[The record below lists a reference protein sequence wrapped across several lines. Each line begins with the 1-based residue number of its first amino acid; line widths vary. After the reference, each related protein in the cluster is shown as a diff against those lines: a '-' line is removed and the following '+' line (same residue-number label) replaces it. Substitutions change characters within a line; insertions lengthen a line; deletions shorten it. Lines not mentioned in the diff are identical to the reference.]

1 MADTEVSG
9 RTLSEALY
17 PTVAPYKPSISNAPD
32 IPGALS
38 IPETDP
44 AAHVETLRMATRE
57 EVESAIL
64 KTNVDSVAYVFL
76 RVFETSSKIKRGEA
90 RREYEVAQTHHG
102 FKAPFAIAFS
112 NARKSST
119 FREFE
124 VNEKYASKNFIDD
137 DQWTLFSNNVVMQ
150 AGDQVPEDITKVHS
164 TAAEIG
170 QATEDNKVKIVL
182 LSLFHQYLGVDIA
195 KLAKAIQCKPEE
207 VIALIGEI
215 NTKHLNAHEAEI
227 HLRNNIAILQP
238 KRQWT
243 LTMDN
248 QESRERFLEQDQQ
261 IAYILGTIQAA
272 VEAAKAKTTPAPAA
286 AKPTSPDAEPPKTF
300 EDKIRNH
307 VDDFETL
314 LDYKIALAIAYDS
327 DNDGIGLSITEITDY
342 VGKEE
347 AEESLIQGRMEEI
360 KLVLKSIAIN
370 LIKIIKDGKGVYLLK
385 PGSTELPQAIPLSRH
400 QAPRPPQPPRPIKPA
415 TPPEKPKSELQDTVT
430 QNRPAF
436 KGNNPL
442 FEIAKQLARESDKK
456 EPGST
461 IEELALKHGSTYRRV
476 ADLLTP
482 LKEVLASIGLELLRK
497 DTKGKPEFSIGKS
510 PSQPPSLGA
519 TQSPRP
525 QTQQQAQQPKP
536 PTPSTP
542 LPRPERATLDLSKL
556 EGKTFKDTTE
566 ANQAIMGALT
576 PVIISGQQITTGV
589 ISALRRELEMTK
601 SLHSSGMETRLQ
613 RYIDKLRRAEQN
625 AKNGVIRD
633 HHLTEIYGGVQ

>member
-1 MADTEVSG
+1 MADTEVSA
-9 RTLSEALY
+9 RTLDFLDTQGAS
-17 PTVAPYKPSISNAPD
+17 APGV
-32 IPGALS
+32 PGALS

-102 FKAPFAIAFS
+102 FKAPFAVAFS

-124 VNEKYASKNFIDD
+124 VNEKYASNEYIDMD
-137 DQWTLFSNNVVMQ
+137 KWTLLSKNVVMQ
-150 AGDQVPEDITKVHS
+150 SGDQVPEETTKVHS
-164 TAAEIG
+164 AAAEIG
-170 QATEDNKVKIVL
+170 RTTEDNKVKIVL

-195 KLAKAIQCKPEE
+195 KIAKALEYKPEE

-243 LTMDN
+243 LAMDN
-248 QESRERFLEQDQQ
+248 EESVEQLLKQDQQ
-261 IAYILGTIQAA
+261 IADILKAIQAK

-286 AKPTSPDAEPPKTF
+286 AKPTSPDTEPSKTF
-300 EDKIRNH
+300 EEKIRDH
-307 VDDFETL
+307 VNDFETL
-314 LDYKIALAIAYDS
+314 LDYQIALAIAYDS
-327 DNDGIGLSITEITDY
+327 DNDGTGLSISEITDY
-342 VGKEE
+342 MGKEE
-347 AEESLIQGRMEEI
+347 TEESLIQGRMEKI

-400 QAPRPPQPPRPIKPA
+400 QAPRPAQPPRPTIS
-415 TPPEKPKSELQDTVT
+415 PEKPRTPLFDIVIE
-430 QNRPAF
+430 NRPAF
-436 KGNNPL
+436 RGNNPL

-497 DTKGKPEFSIGKS
+497 DDKGKPEFSIGKS
-510 PSQPPSLGA
+510 PSQPPSSGA

-525 QTQQQAQQPKP
+525 QTQQQAQQPTP
-536 PTPSTP
+536 PTPSAP
-542 LPRPERATLDLSKL
+542 PSHHERATLDLGKL
-556 EGKTFKDTTE
+556 QGRTFKDAAE
-566 ANQAIMGALT
+566 ANQAIMGALR
-576 PVIISGQQITTGV
+576 PVILSGQPMTTGV

-601 SLHSSGMETRLQ
+601 PLHSSGMETRLQ
-613 RYIDKLRRAEQN
+613 RYIDKLRRAEQK
-625 AKNGVIRD
+625 AKGGVITD
-633 HHLTEIYGGVQ
+633 HHLTEVYTGIL